1 MSYRWFSMTITML
14 DTSILNKGFFDNN
27 IIGVNF
33 ILFTPIIL
41 LSIEENYAYVRKYAR
56 LLN

>member
-1 MSYRWFSMTITML
+1 MAYRWFSMTITML